1 MIVTKLLAK
10 PLDKVLLY
18 VDDEPISQIS
28 LNSIAKYNIYIN
40 REISE
45 EELEEILTQDLA
57 QTLFDKSIHY
67 SSISPKTE
75 KQFRT
80 HIEKI
85 IKDNEVPLEESIIH
99 SVTEDTIQKLKD
111 YDYINDR
118 KYAEEFVLSR
128 IRNKPK
134 GKQSL
139 VYELVGKGIDKDLA
153 EEIVSSTVSDEYD
166 LLKKSFYKKY
176 KTYEISFEDSKKIS
190 FLQRNGFSWDLI
202 EQFIRENS

>member
-1 MIVTKLLAK
+1 MVITKLLAK

-18 VDDEPISQIS
+18 VDEEPISQIS
-28 LNSIAKYNIYIN
+28 LNSIAKYDIYVN
-40 REISE
+40 KEISE
-45 EELEEILTQDLA
+45 DILEEILTQDLA
-57 QTLFDKSIHY
+57 QTLFDKSIRY

-85 IKDNEVPLEESIIH
+85 IKENEVHLEEKIINT
-99 SVTEDTIQKLKD
+99 VTEDTIQKLKD

-118 KYAEEFVLSR
+118 QYAEEFVLSR
-128 IRNKPK
+128 VRNKPK

-139 VYELVGKGIDKDLA
+139 IYELVGKGIDKDLA
-153 EEIVSSTVSDEYD
+153 EEIVEDSVLDEYD

-176 KTYEISFEDSKKIS
+176 KSYAISFEDSKKIS